1 MSKPMNIASQ
11 PQNEVSNSLVTHA
24 EPNARDQ
31 AETTQ
36 SHPLA
41 MLTPEWERLQLLGYC
56 LGQSRQGKEIPEEKL
71 QQLTV
76 LQQAVR
82 ALRGKQGYW
91 HTLLELEL
99 SELEIDILVFA
110 VGPQFEPRLG
120 WLYQSLGGDKS
131 EPYACRALIQE
142 FLAMEAHGSETLI
155 RLLGES
161 AALRKNRL
169 LLLEANDPFSP
180 IKPEPSLVARILGHD
195 YEESAPPGTTRV
207 RAQATWQDL
216 VLPEQTQT
224 MLHEFLAWIHHQ
236 DKVVGQW
243 GGKCIGGPVALFAGP
258 SGTGKTLASSVIA
271 SELNWPLY
279 RVDLGQLVSKYIGET
294 EKNLNKLF
302 SAAQNR
308 KMVLQFDEADSLF
321 SKRGEVKD
329 ARDRYANME
338 VSHLLTKIENHYG
351 PCILTT
357 NLRKQ
362 IDPAFARR
370 FQLVLEF
377 PRPDKSARRQL
388 WQVMLPPRA
397 PLAAEVDLELIAKS
411 CALSGGHIRNAALH
425 ACYLAAAEKTEVG
438 LGHIATAIWREL
450 AKEGREI
457 SPREIGVLAKHLPEA
472 VYAGS

>member
-1 MSKPMNIASQ
+1 MNIASQ
-11 PQNEVSNSLVTHA
+11 VKAEGATDVASGGAAPVQTPVALDTEQN
-24 EPNARDQ
+24 Q
-31 AETTQ
+31 
-36 SHPLA
+36 PLA
-41 MLTPEWERLQLLGYC
+41 LLTPEWERLQLLGYC

-71 QQLTV
+71 QQLTR
-76 LQQAVR
+76 LQQTVR
-82 ALRGKQGYW
+82 ALRQQNGYW
-91 HTLLELEL
+91 HNLLGLEL
-99 SELEIDILVFA
+99 SELEIDILVFV

-120 WLYQSLGGDKS
+120 WLYQSLGGDKG
-131 EPYACRALIQE
+131 EPYPSRALIQE
-142 FLAMEAHGSETLI
+142 FLAMEAHGSESLI
-155 RLLGES
+155 RLLSEN
-161 AALRKNRL
+161 APLREQRL
-169 LLLEANDPFSP
+169 LRVEKNDPYSP
-180 IKPEPSLVARILGHD
+180 IKPEPALVAKILGHD
-195 YEESAPPGTTRV
+195 YEESCPPGTTRV
-207 RAQATWQDL
+207 RGDASWQDL
-216 VLPEQTQT
+216 VLPEQTLA

-236 DKVVGQW
+236 DQVVGQW
-243 GGKCIGGPVALFAGP
+243 GGKRIGGPVALFAGP
-258 SGTGKTLASSVIA
+258 SGTGKTLASCVIA
-271 SELNWPLY
+271 RELNWPLY

-377 PRPDKSARRQL
+377 PRPDKNARRQL

-397 PLAAEVDLELIAKS
+397 PLASEVDLDLVAKS
-411 CALSGGHIRNAALH
+411 CPLSGGHIRNAALH
-425 ACYLAAAEKTEVG
+425 ACYLAAAGKSEVN
-438 LGHIATAIWREL
+438 LGHIATAVWREL
-450 AKEGREI
+450 AKEGREV
-457 SPREIGVLAKHLPEA
+457 SPRELGALAKHLPEA
-472 VYAGS
+472 VYDQS